1 MPLSSRRIGI
11 LAGGGSIPHEI
22 AASLA
27 ARRVPLFVVAL
38 DGESDRPFDPH
49 PSATVNWGRIGRM
62 VSLFRAAGVTDIVI
76 VGRVSRPDLTRVRPD
91 LGLVR
96 ALPMILRIVR
106 AGGDDAVLREV
117 IAFFEG
123 KGFRV
128 VGPGDVAP
136 ELVLGAGPLG
146 TARPDAADRADI
158 ALGLEVVARL
168 GPLDIGQ
175 GVVVRGGRIAAIEGV
190 EGTDRMLG
198 RVAAIGRAATGSD
211 PGGGA
216 TRGASH
222 PAVGMAHGVLIKRP
236 KPGQELRID
245 LPAIGPE
252 TVTRAAEAGL
262 KGIAVLAGRTIA
274 AERAELVRRADALR
288 LFVEGIPE
296 AEPPPPP
303 PFVAEPW
310 PWALEMR
317 EGRRPPPAT
326 LSSAVKGARVVAA
339 LAPYGVGLAA
349 VVVRRHVLAVEAD
362 EGALALVARVGELR
376 QWGLSRGRRRGVVVL
391 SSGADT
397 GPRVVEAAAGA
408 GLEGLVVL
416 GREYGGLS
424 GETLGAA
431 RRHGLFVATAGALS
445 TEARNVEVD

>member
-38 DGESDRPFDPH
+38 DGESDRPFEPH

-62 VSLFRAAGVTDIVI
+62 VSLFRAAGTTDIVI

-146 TARPDAADRADI
+146 TARADAADRADI

-198 RVAAIGRAATGSD
+198 RVAAIGRAAGGS
-211 PGGGA
+211 GSVGA
-216 TRGASH
+216 AAPQVSH
-222 PAVGMAHGVLIKRP
+222 PAGGMAHGVLIKRP

-296 AEPPPPP
+296 AEPPPP
-303 PFVAEPW
+303 VAAESW
-310 PWALEMR
+310 PATLEML

-339 LAPYGVGLAA
+339 LVPYGVGLAA

-391 SSGADT
+391 SSGAAT

-416 GREYGGLS
+416 GRNGGRVS
-424 GETLGAA
+424 AETLGAA
-431 RRHGLFVATAGALS
+431 RRHGLFVAAALS
-445 TEARNVEVD
+445 AEARHVEVD